1 LESGRRAATVL
12 SKAGEQSDTLSWD
25 PYTALGLS
33 RTATAD
39 DTRRAYRQLAKELHP
54 DVRPG
59 DKVAEEKFKRA
70 TAAFNLLSDP
80 AMKSRFDRGEIDADG
95 NERAAFGSRPR
106 YSSRAHADAGA
117 SYSGG
122 SNYST
127 GGGAY
132 STGGASGANDS
143 FDLGDI
149 FSDLFGPGFGGGR
162 GYSRMRGRDIRF
174 TLEIDFLDSVN
185 GAKRRVALS
194 EGRTLDVAIPAGVES
209 GQVLRLK
216 AQGGSG
222 VQGGPAGDAL
232 VELTVRSHPFFRREG
247 QDLHMDLSISLTEAV
262 EGARVQAPTAMGP
275 VTLTVP
281 AGSNTGKVLRL
292 KGKGIAG
299 QGDQFVRLQVVLPDV
314 IDEDLKKFVK
324 KWPKRGAVPPR
335 PGN

>member
-1 LESGRRAATVL
+1 MEFGRLAANVAG
-12 SKAGEQSDTLSWD
+12 KAGAQSDTLSWD
-25 PYTALGLS
+25 PYSALGLS

-39 DTRRAYRQLAKELHP
+39 DIRRAYRKLAKELHP

-59 DKVAEEKFKRA
+59 DKQAEDKFKRA

-80 AMKSRFDRGEIDADG
+80 MTKARFDRGEIDADG

-117 SYSGG
+117 SYGGGGFSGG
-122 SNYST
+122 GYSS
-127 GGGAY
+127 GN
-132 STGGASGANDS
+132 GANDS

-174 TLEIDFLDSVN
+174 TLEVDFLDAVN

-194 EGRTLDVAIPAGVES
+194 EGRTLDVSIPPGVES

-216 AQGGSG
+216 GQGGSG

-232 VELTVRSHPFFRREG
+232 VELTVRTHPFFRREG
-247 QDLHMDLSISLTEAV
+247 QDIHMDLNISLTEAV
-262 EGARVQAPTAMGP
+262 EGGRVQAPTASGP
-275 VTLTVP
+275 VTLTIP
-281 AGSNTGKVLRL
+281 AGSNTGKTLRL
-292 KGKGIAG
+292 KGKGVAG
-299 QGDQFVRLQVVLPDV
+299 HGDQFVRLQVVLPDAV
-314 IDEDLKKFVK
+314 DDDLKKFVK
-324 KWPKRGAVPPR
+324 KWPKRSYVPPR
-335 PGN
+335 PGS

>member
-1 LESGRRAATVL
+1 M
-12 SKAGEQSDTLSWD
+12 QSDTLSWD
-25 PYTALGLS
+25 PYSTLGLS

-39 DTRRAYRQLAKELHP
+39 EIRRAYRKLAKELHP

-59 DKVAEEKFKRA
+59 DKQAEERFKRA

-80 AMKSRFDRGEIDADG
+80 ATKSRFDRGEIDADG
-95 NERAAFGSRPR
+95 NERMAFGSRPR
-106 YSSRAHADAGA
+106 QSSRAHAGAGFN
-117 SYSGG
+117 GG
-122 SNYST
+122 A
-127 GGGAY
+127 GGGA
-132 STGGASGANDS
+132 ANDA

-174 TLEIDFLDSVN
+174 TLEIDFLDAIN
-185 GAKRRVALS
+185 GARRRVSLS

-216 AQGGSG
+216 GQGGPG

-232 VELTVRSHPFFRREG
+232 VELTVRPHPFFRREG
-247 QDLHMDLSISLTEAV
+247 QDIHMDLNISLTEAV
-262 EGARVQAPTAMGP
+262 EGGRVQAPTAGGP
-275 VTLTVP
+275 VSLTIP
-281 AGSNTGKVLRL
+281 AGSNTGKMLRL
-292 KGKGIAG
+292 KGKGVGG
-299 QGDQFVRLQVVLPDV
+299 QGDQFVRLQVVLPET
-314 IDEDLKKFVK
+314 IDEDLKRFVK